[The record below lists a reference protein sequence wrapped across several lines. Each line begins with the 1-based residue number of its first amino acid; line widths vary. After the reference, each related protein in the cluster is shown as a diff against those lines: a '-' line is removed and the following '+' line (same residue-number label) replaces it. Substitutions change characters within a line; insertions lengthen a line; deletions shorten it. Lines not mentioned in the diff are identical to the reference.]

1 MTNTIKIRLYQT
13 VFTFFLLSALLAFG
27 QQSLST
33 QYNQEI
39 RSLHR
44 RMDVIQQQ
52 SDYMFDLLAR

>member
-1 MTNTIKIRLYQT
+1 MPSTIKIRLYQT
-13 VFTFFLLSALLAFG
+13 VFALLLLSALAAFG
-27 QQSLST
+27 QKNLST

-52 SDYMFDLLAR
+52 SEYMFELLAS